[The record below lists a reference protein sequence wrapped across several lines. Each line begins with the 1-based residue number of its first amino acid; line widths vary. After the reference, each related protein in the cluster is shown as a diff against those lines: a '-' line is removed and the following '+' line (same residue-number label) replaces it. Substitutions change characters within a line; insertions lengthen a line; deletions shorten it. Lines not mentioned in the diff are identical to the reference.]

1 MSYNNGTVSEKK
13 YKELGSLEREKKT
26 YLQKVDIMNNRL
38 KNLKQKQFELGL
50 KIQTTKQYENNR
62 QSFQKFKETNQRE
75 LMYIRHKEEMNI
87 KNQRDIIMNRSE
99 SLKCSMK
106 KNQEEKKQKFIET
119 KAEHLFTV
127 SMLTQYNA
135 HNYNL
140 KKCKCIQQKL
150 SKVKSDTNSEK
161 KKLAINEKQKL
172 IYDNKLKKEKN
183 ETSKLKMELTQLEKS
198 EERYLKDL
206 NTIPTPV

>member
-1 MSYNNGTVSEKK
+1 
-13 YKELGSLEREKKT
+13 
-26 YLQKVDIMNNRL
+26 
-38 KNLKQKQFELGL
+38 
-50 KIQTTKQYENNR
+50 
-62 QSFQKFKETNQRE
+62 
-75 LMYIRHKEEMNI
+75 
-87 KNQRDIIMNRSE
+87 
-99 SLKCSMK
+99 MK

>member
-1 MSYNNGTVSEKK
+1 MSYNNGTVSEKR

-50 KIQTTKQYENNR
+50 KIQTMKQYENNR

-87 KNQRDIIMNRSE
+87 KNQRDIIKKEKVNRSE

-106 KNQEEKKQKFIET
+106 KNQEEKK
-119 KAEHLFTV
+119 
-127 SMLTQYNA
+127 N
-135 HNYNL
+135 
-140 KKCKCIQQKL
+140 L
-150 SKVKSDTNSEK
+150 SK
-161 KKLAINEKQKL
+161 QKPN
-172 IYDNKLKKEKN
+172 IYSQCLCLHSI
-183 ETSKLKMELTQLEKS
+183 THI
-198 EERYLKDL
+198 
-206 NTIPTPV
+206 TIT